1 MTSSKCSNLVPSLL
15 RFKDF
20 AQDFAQVV
28 EADDGQQD
36 QQAGER
42 RQIGSS
48 FNVSLGV
55 AEHAAPG
62 CRGRADAQTEKAERR
77 FHQDGVGNVHGC
89 RHNDGGHDVGQNM
102 VDDGGDGFL
111 ARDLGIDHI
120 FPFIQRDGLAA
131 DDAGNVHPGQK
142 ADDQHHVLDTG
153 FQIGVHDHHDQEG
166 GQAHQ
171 CIHQTHQYCIHNTA
185 HKAADGTD
193 DDAQQRGE
201 NHGQK
206 AHQKRGAAAVNAAC
220 QIVTAHIVGAEGM
233 GQAGQ
238 CPAVHTDGIGVH
250 RVKGRQQRN
259 QCKQQNQHHT
269 GDGQFVGPKAEFD
282 VFPDI
287 AGIIVS
293 LGTRESPVSI
303 AANRCHCDLCQNTT
317 DLEWYTKVIRAM
329 YEPIHNNGKDL
340 IVRDFAYTAEQQSLM
355 IQACE
360 AVSDDIIIALKAE
373 PHDYYPTFPDN
384 PEIGNTG
391 KLREYI
397 EFDTWGQFF
406 GMGVAPMSLAEDIQ
420 RRLINAYEKKADGV
434 WFRTDWELINDA
446 CVHCT
451 PSLVNLYAGAM
462 LSFNLDTPLDDV
474 YRRWIS
480 EGLYSP
486 MKTASQP
493 QIQEHPSNPE
503 AWKYFRDFMKASWK
517 AFSKIGYVLGH
528 QYLESDQAPYTIEKA
543 FEVMVVIHSR
553 DDWDP
558 GASSRVSVTKEN
570 MEKIFAEKQ
579 EGIKET
585 KALLGILSPDTLG
598 LSESFCSDIKASIQG
613 MEDFAIFCDVV
624 TRAMYLTSYA
634 EKTHAADDI
643 AAAVSTEKELRKIA
657 DDFEK
662 RYQNTEYPY
671 YLYSRLHPARIRR
684 FADNVA
690 LHISR
695 IGKE

>member
-1 MTSSKCSNLVPSLL
+1 MKGFNFRGYEIHGSRMWQQGQIDKALDFMKEYKLNALIFHENDLIDQLVFPEKYFDNDVLW
-15 RFKDF
+15 
-20 AQDFAQVV
+20 ANWPV
-28 EADDGQQD
+28 
-36 QQAGER
+36 R
-42 RQIGSS
+42 RQGVLYRRDYINGVIKKAKKAGVS
-48 FNVSLGV
+48 FYLEVKEIS
-55 AEHAAPG
+55 AP
-62 CRGRADAQTEKAERR
+62 DAIFEIRPDLRTS
-77 FHQDGVGNVHGC
+77 DGAICPN
-89 RHNDGGHDVGQNM
+89 NPFWEE
-102 VDDGGDGFL
+102 FL
-111 ARDLGIDHI
+111 WVKLNEL
-120 FPFIQRDGLAA
+120 F
-131 DDAGNVHPGQK
+131 
-142 ADDQHHVLDTG
+142 
-153 FQIGVHDHHDQEG
+153 
-166 GQAHQ
+166 
-171 CIHQTHQYCIHNTA
+171 
-185 HKAADGTD
+185 
-193 DDAQQRGE
+193 
-201 NHGQK
+201 
-206 AHQKRGAAAVNAAC
+206 
-220 QIVTAHIVGAEGM
+220 
-233 GQAGQ
+233 
-238 CPAVHTDGIGVH
+238 AVH
-250 RVKGRQQRN
+250 
-259 QCKQQNQHHT
+259 
-269 GDGQFVGPKAEFD
+269 
-282 VFPDI
+282 PDI

-303 AANRCHCDLCQNTT
+303 AANRCHCDLCQHTT
-317 DLEWYTKVIRAM
+317 DLEWYTKVIKAM
-329 YEPIHNNGKDL
+329 YEPIHSNGKDL

-420 RRLINAYEKKADGV
+420 RRLLNAYEKKANGV

-462 LSFNLDTPLDDV
+462 LSLDLDTPLDDV
-474 YRRWIS
+474 YRRWIG

-493 QIQEHPSNPE
+493 QNPEHPSNPE

-517 AFSKIGYVLGH
+517 AFTKVGYILGH

-543 FEVMVVIHSR
+543 FEIMVVIHSR
-553 DDWDP
+553 DDWEP
-558 GASSRVSVTKEN
+558 GASGRVSVTKEN
-570 MEKIFAEKQ
+570 MERIFAEKK
-579 EGIKET
+579 EGLKET
-585 KALLGILSPDTLG
+585 EALLGILSPDSLG
-598 LSESFCSDIKASIQG
+598 LSESFLADMKASIRG
-613 MEDFAIFCDVV
+613 MVDFAVFCDAV

-634 EKTHAADDI
+634 EKTCAAEDI

-657 DDFEK
+657 DDFEEEYK
-662 RYQNTEYPY
+662 GTEYPY

-690 LHISR
+690 LYISR

>member
-1 MTSSKCSNLVPSLL
+1 MKGFDFRGYEIHGSRMWQQGQIDKALDFMKEYKLNALIFHENDLIDQLVFPEKYFDNDILW
-15 RFKDF
+15 
-20 AQDFAQVV
+20 ANWPV
-28 EADDGQQD
+28 
-36 QQAGER
+36 R
-42 RQIGSS
+42 RQGVLYRRDYING
-48 FNVSLGV
+48 VIKKAKKYGV
-55 AEHAAPG
+55 AFYLEVKEISAP
-62 CRGRADAQTEKAERR
+62 DS
-77 FHQDGVGNVHGC
+77 
-89 RHNDGGHDVGQNM
+89 
-102 VDDGGDGFL
+102 
-111 ARDLGIDHI
+111 I
-120 FPFIQRDGLAA
+120 FEVKPELR
-131 DDAGNVHPGQK
+131 
-142 ADDQHHVLDTG
+142 T
-153 FQIGVHDHHDQEG
+153 
-166 GQAHQ
+166 
-171 CIHQTHQYCIHNTA
+171 
-185 HKAADGTD
+185 ADG
-193 DDAQQRGE
+193 AICPNNPFWEEFLKVKLGE
-201 NHGQK
+201 L
-206 AHQKRGAAAVNAAC
+206 
-220 QIVTAHIVGAEGM
+220 
-233 GQAGQ
+233 
-238 CPAVHTDGIGVH
+238 
-250 RVKGRQQRN
+250 
-259 QCKQQNQHHT
+259 
-269 GDGQFVGPKAEFD
+269 FD

-474 YRRWIS
+474 YQRWIS

-493 QIQEHPSNPE
+493 QIPEHPSNPE

-570 MEKIFAEKQ
+570 MEKIFYGIYGAEKIHQ
-579 EGIKET
+579 YFVKIK
-585 KALLGILSPDTLG
+585 
-598 LSESFCSDIKASIQG
+598 
-613 MEDFAIFCDVV
+613 
-624 TRAMYLTSYA
+624 
-634 EKTHAADDI
+634 
-643 AAAVSTEKELRKIA
+643 
-657 DDFEK
+657 
-662 RYQNTEYPY
+662 
-671 YLYSRLHPARIRR
+671 
-684 FADNVA
+684 
-690 LHISR
+690 
-695 IGKE
+695 

>member
-1 MTSSKCSNLVPSLL
+1 MKGFNFRGYEIHGSRMWQQGQIDKALDFMKEYKLNALIFHENDLIDQLVFPEKYFDNDILW
-15 RFKDF
+15 
-20 AQDFAQVV
+20 ANWPV
-28 EADDGQQD
+28 
-36 QQAGER
+36 R
-42 RQIGSS
+42 RQGVLYRRDYING
-48 FNVSLGV
+48 VIKKAKKYGV
-55 AEHAAPG
+55 AFYLEVKEISAP
-62 CRGRADAQTEKAERR
+62 DS
-77 FHQDGVGNVHGC
+77 
-89 RHNDGGHDVGQNM
+89 
-102 VDDGGDGFL
+102 
-111 ARDLGIDHI
+111 I
-120 FPFIQRDGLAA
+120 FEVKPELR
-131 DDAGNVHPGQK
+131 
-142 ADDQHHVLDTG
+142 T
-153 FQIGVHDHHDQEG
+153 
-166 GQAHQ
+166 
-171 CIHQTHQYCIHNTA
+171 
-185 HKAADGTD
+185 ADG
-193 DDAQQRGE
+193 A
-201 NHGQK
+201 
-206 AHQKRGAAAVNAAC
+206 
-220 QIVTAHIVGAEGM
+220 I
-233 GQAGQ
+233 
-238 CPAVHTDGIGVH
+238 CPNNPFWEEFLK
-250 RVKGRQQRN
+250 VKL
-259 QCKQQNQHHT
+259 
-269 GDGQFVGPKAEFD
+269 DELFD

-474 YRRWIS
+474 YQRWIS

-493 QIQEHPSNPE
+493 QIPEHPSNPE

-585 KALLGILSPDTLG
+585 KAILGILSPDTLG

-613 MEDFAIFCDVV
+613 MEDFAIFCDAV

-643 AAAVSTEKELRKIA
+643 SAAVSTEKELRKIA